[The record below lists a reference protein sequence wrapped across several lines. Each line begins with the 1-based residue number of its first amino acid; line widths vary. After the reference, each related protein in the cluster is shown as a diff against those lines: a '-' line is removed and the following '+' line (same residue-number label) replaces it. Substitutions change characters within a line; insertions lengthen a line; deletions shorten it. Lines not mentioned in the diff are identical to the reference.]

1 MNRFSQVTEYIKYYF
16 TSVNRHSVHSP
27 FIYALVDKVIDKRK
41 NEQVFDA
48 IEKQRKRLK
57 NDQQLIDVIDF
68 GAGAMGE
75 KSTKRSV
82 SSIAATSAKP
92 ARYASLLY
100 RITRHYKP
108 KVMVE
113 LGTSFGISAMYQAA
127 GNPDGKL
134 YTLEGNPSS
143 AEIAASAIAQTG
155 FTNIQMVR
163 GKFQKTLPELLDEL
177 PSIDYAF
184 IDGHHQKLPT
194 LEYFNLL
201 LRKSHKETVFIFDD
215 INWSADMKE
224 AWKEIRNH
232 PSVRV
237 TVDLFMMG
245 IVFINPELSKQD
257 YCIRY

>member
-1 MNRFSQVTEYIKYYF
+1 MNRFSQVADYLNYYF

-27 FIYALVDKVIDKRK
+27 FIYTLVDKVINNRK
-41 NEQVFDA
+41 KEVAFKV

-68 GAGAMGE
+68 GAGTKGE
-75 KSTKRSV
+75 KITKRTIA
-82 SSIAATSAKP
+82 SIAKTSAKP
-92 ARYASLLY
+92 VKYASLLY
-100 RITRHYKP
+100 RITCHYKP
-108 KVMVE
+108 KIMVE
-113 LGTSFGISAMYQAA
+113 LGTSFGISALYQAA

-143 AEIAASAIAQTG
+143 ADIAASAIANTG
-155 FTNIQMVR
+155 NTNIQIIK
-163 GKFQKTLPELLDEL
+163 GKFQDTLPQLLKEL

-215 INWSADMKE
+215 INWSSEMKE
-224 AWKEIRNH
+224 AWTELKNH

-245 IVFINPELSKQD
+245 IVYINPELSKQD
-257 YCIRY
+257 YIIRY